1 MYTVDDFPGM
11 ADIIDGILDTHD
23 IWNFP
28 GQPGNDLK
36 PNILTGQIRRNTGI
50 LSESAIDL

>member
-36 PNILTGQIRRNTGI
+36 PNILTGQIRGNGANLLI
-50 LSESAIDL
+50 

>member
-36 PNILTGQIRRNTGI
+36 PNILTGQIRKVIEKHWNFK
-50 LSESAIDL
+50 